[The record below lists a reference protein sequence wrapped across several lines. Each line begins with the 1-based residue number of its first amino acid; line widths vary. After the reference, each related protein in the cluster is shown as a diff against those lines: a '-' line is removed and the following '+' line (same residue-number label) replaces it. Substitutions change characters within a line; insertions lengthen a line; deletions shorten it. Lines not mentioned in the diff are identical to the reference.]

1 MELVKL
7 HIDGKRVIADNR
19 MTILEVARENGITSI
34 PTLCHDPRLEPFSSC
49 FLCVVKVQG
58 ARALVPACSTRVAAG
73 MVVETSNPE
82 IRRSRK
88 AALELMLSN
97 HYADCVGPCQLAC
110 PAGVDIQGY
119 IALAALGKYRD
130 AIALIK
136 ERNPLPAVC
145 GRVCTRPCEV
155 KGCRRNLLDEAVGVD
170 YIKRYLSD
178 IDLGDREPW
187 RPTRAPLNGKK
198 VAVVGAGPAGLSCA
212 YYLALRGYEVSIF
225 EAQPE
230 AGGMLRYGIPEYRLP
245 KDVLDLEINQILDL
259 GVQLSTNVQLGR
271 DFTVASLKQGGHDAV
286 FLGLGAWE
294 SSRMRVVDEDSP
306 GVLAG
311 IEFLRQF
318 GLKRRIDIHGK
329 VLVVGG
335 GNTAIDCAR
344 TALRLG
350 VAEVRIL
357 YRRTRKEMPANEIE
371 VMEAEHE
378 GVKMDF
384 LVAPVRVLRGENGR
398 VSGVECIRMELGE
411 PDQGGR
417 RSPRPLRGSEFRID
431 GDFVLAAIGQG
442 TRVSELVDGR
452 VPNFLPLGES
462 LSLTRWQTVEVDER
476 TFETTVDGVFSGG
489 DVVSGAATAIEAIA
503 AGRKAAYAIDRY
515 VATGQAEPE
524 PAQVY
529 SRKDAYR
536 EVKVEDLP
544 PGSTDG
550 RRIMPVLPPVERALS
565 FAEVETGYS
574 REDLRRETARCLE
587 CGCTALFTCDLRR
600 YATEYGADIQMFKGE
615 ALEHTVDRRHPLLTL
630 DPNKCVLCG
639 RCLRICSELV
649 GVAAY
654 GFVKRGFDTVVKPAL
669 GDSLLDTGCV
679 SCGLCIGTC
688 PTGAIA
694 EKLALAKPGPWKTTR
709 VESVCPYCSAGCRL
723 GYEVSGTTLVQV
735 SRATGLVGG
744 SAEAPPPSPA
754 GDAGVDGNHCRKGRF
769 GYGYVQSADRLR
781 WPLLRVG
788 RELQE
793 TTFDEALRYASMR
806 LKELTRRHSGDEVA
820 MFVSPRLTNEEIYL
834 AQKMARLALRTHNV
848 TSLAHL
854 VNRNL
859 QAPDVVSTASHADI
873 RDAQALLVVNA
884 ALDEESFAVDIACK
898 QAIRKGARLVYV
910 GPEDNRTSRFAE
922 VHLRCL
928 PGGQAFAILGL
939 LRDYV
944 ALRPGTLDDRPE
956 LARAVADL
964 SDERLEKLSGVD
976 RAASREAAAILANTI
991 LKVMLFNKD
1000 YRGPRRTQDQRLF
1013 ARAAAALGCSLL
1025 ALHEKA
1031 NGQGLL
1037 DMGADPRWLPGYVDP
1052 SGGEALEQMEKE
1064 LGVVLA
1070 DLAPPSP
1077 DVARLLRDKKIRV
1090 AVVLG
1095 EDPVGAPGFPQ
1106 DLSDG
1111 LLAADFLLVGDL
1123 FLTATAAS
1131 GTVVLPLS
1139 STAETSGTM
1148 TNAERRVQRL
1158 HRAVPPAGGLET
1170 WEILSRLAGLL
1181 GYRFKMKYGSIQDVT
1196 AEIRRVVSIWAGLDL
1211 GSSGAVWDAGG
1222 IKLPAVPFTGVGD
1235 AVLPVPTLGLDTLEV
1250 RFATWF
1256 DRIFEKARGEL
1267 PAV

>member
-34 PTLCHDPRLEPFSSC
+34 PTLCHDPRLEPFASC

-58 ARALVPACSTRVAAG
+58 ARTLTPACSTKVAAG

-97 HYADCVGPCQLAC
+97 HYADCIGPCQLAC

-119 IALAALGKYRD
+119 IALAALDKHRD

-155 KGCRRNLLDEAVGVD
+155 KGCRRTLLDEAVGVD

-178 IDLGDREPW
+178 LDLGDKDPW
-187 RPTRAPLNGKK
+187 RPALAPPNGKK

-212 YYLALRGYEVSIF
+212 YYLALRGYRVSMF

-245 KDVLDLEINQILDL
+245 KDVLDLEISQILDL

-271 DFTVASLKQGGHDAV
+271 DFTISSLKQGGYDAV
-286 FLGLGAWE
+286 FLGLGAWD
-294 SSRMRVVDEDSP
+294 SSKMRVEDEDSP

-311 IEFLRQF
+311 IDFLKQF
-318 GLKRRIDIHGK
+318 GLKRRIDLHGR

-350 VAEVRIL
+350 VAEVRVL
-357 YRRTRKEMPANEIE
+357 YRRTRKEMPANETEIA
-371 VMEAEHE
+371 EAEHE

-398 VSGVECIRMELGE
+398 VAGMECIRMELGE
-411 PDQGGR
+411 PDQSGR
-417 RSPRPLRGSEFRID
+417 RSPRPVRGSEFLVD
-431 GDFVLAAIGQG
+431 CDFVLAAIGQA
-442 TRVSELVDGR
+442 TRVQELVDGR
-452 VPNFLPLGES
+452 VPNFLPFGES
-462 LSLTRWQTVEVDER
+462 LSLTRWQTVEVNER

-489 DVVSGAATAIEAIA
+489 DVVTGAATAIEAIA
-503 AGRKAAYAIDRY
+503 AGRKAAWAIDRY
-515 VATGQAEPE
+515 VATGRAEPE
-524 PAQVY
+524 PVEVY
-529 SRKDAYR
+529 SRKDAYH
-536 EVKVEDLP
+536 KVEASDLP
-544 PGSTDG
+544 PGSPG
-550 RRIMPVLPPVERALS
+550 ARRSMPVLPPAERALS

-574 REDLRRETARCLE
+574 REDLRREAARCLE

-600 YATEYGADIQMFKGE
+600 HATEYGADVQTFMGE
-615 ALEHTVDRRHPLLTL
+615 AVEHSVDRRHPLLVL

-639 RCLRICSELV
+639 RCVRICSDLV

-654 GFVKRGFDTVVKPAL
+654 GFVKRGFETVVKPAL
-669 GDSLLDTGCV
+669 GDSLLDTECV

-694 EKLALAKPGPWKTTR
+694 EKLSLAKPGPWKTTR

-735 SRATGLVGG
+735 SR
-744 SAEAPPPSPA
+744 PA
-754 GDAGVDGNHCRKGRF
+754 GAAGGNHCRKGRF
-769 GYGYVQSADRLR
+769 GYGHAQSKERLR
-781 WPLLRVG
+781 WPLVRVG

-793 TTFDEALRYASMR
+793 TSLDEALRYSAMR
-806 LKELTRRHSGDEVA
+806 LKELTRRTSGDQVA
-820 MFVSPRLTNEEIYL
+820 VFLSPRLTNEEIYL
-834 AQKMARLALRTHNV
+834 AQKLARLALRTHNV
-848 TSLAHL
+848 TSLAQL
-854 VNRNL
+854 VNRDL
-859 QAPDVVSTASHADI
+859 QAADVISTASHADI
-873 RDAQALLVVNA
+873 GDAQALLVVNA

-922 VHLRCL
+922 LHLRCR

-939 LRDYV
+939 LKDYA
-944 ALRPGTLDDRPE
+944 ALRPGALDDRPD
-956 LARAVADL
+956 LARAAAEL
-964 SDERLEKLSGVD
+964 SDERLEDLSGVA
-976 RAASREAAAILANTI
+976 RAASREAAAILAKTI

-1000 YRGPRRTQDQRLF
+1000 YRGARRAHDERLF
-1013 ARAAAALGCSLL
+1013 SRAAAAMGCSLF
-1025 ALHEKA
+1025 ALREKA
-1031 NGQGLL
+1031 NSQGLL
-1037 DMGADPRWLPGYVDP
+1037 DMGADPRWLPGYVDAA
-1052 SGGEALEQMEKE
+1052 GGEAFERMEKE
-1064 LGVVLA
+1064 LGVVLG
-1070 DLAPPSP
+1070 DISPPGL
-1077 DVARLLRDKKIRV
+1077 DVAQLLRDKKIRV

-1095 EDPVGAPGFPQ
+1095 EDPVGAAGFPR
-1106 DLSDG
+1106 DLADG

-1131 GTVVLPLS
+1131 ATVALPLS
-1139 STAETSGTM
+1139 SSAETSGTM

-1158 HRAVPPAGGLET
+1158 QRAVPPAGGMET

-1181 GYRFKMKYGSIQDVT
+1181 GHRFKMKYGSARNVT
-1196 AEIRRVVSIWAGLDL
+1196 EEIRRVVPIWSGLDID
-1211 GSSGAVWDAGG
+1211 SADAIWDADGF
-1222 IKLPAVPFTGVGD
+1222 KPPRLPFTGLGGPL
-1235 AVLPVPTLGLDTLEV
+1235 APVPTLGLDTLEV
-1250 RFATWF
+1250 RFAGWF
-1256 DRIFEKARGEL
+1256 DRIFEEARAEL
-1267 PAV
+1267 PVVQP

>member
-19 MTILEVARENGITSI
+19 MTILEVARENGINSI
-34 PTLCHDPRLEPFSSC
+34 PTLCHDGRLEPFASC
-49 FLCVVKVQG
+49 FVCVVKVQG
-58 ARALVPACSTRVAAG
+58 ARTLAPACSTRVAAG
-73 MVVETSNPE
+73 MVVETSNAE

-97 HYADCVGPCQLAC
+97 HYADCIGPCQLAC

-119 IALAALGKYRD
+119 IALAALDKHRD

-136 ERNPLPAVC
+136 DRNPLPAVC

-155 KGCRRNLLDEAVGVD
+155 SGCRRTLLDEAVGVD

-178 IDLGDREPW
+178 LDLGDKDPW
-187 RPTRAPLNGKK
+187 RPALAPPNGKK

-212 YYLALRGYEVSIF
+212 YYLALRGYEVSMF

-271 DFTVASLKQGGHDAV
+271 DFTVTGLRQGGYDAI
-286 FLGLGAWE
+286 FLGLGAWD
-294 SSRMRVVDEDSP
+294 SSKMRVQDEDSP

-311 IEFLRQF
+311 IEFLKQF
-318 GLKRRIDIHGK
+318 GLRRKIDIHGR

-350 VAEVRIL
+350 VADVRIL
-357 YRRTRKEMPANEIE
+357 YRRTRKEMPANEMEI
-371 VMEAEHE
+371 VEAEHE

-398 VSGVECIRMELGE
+398 VAGVECIRMELGE
-411 PDQGGR
+411 PDQSGR
-417 RSPRPLRGSEFRID
+417 RSPKPIRGSEFRID
-431 GDFVLAAIGQG
+431 CEFVLAAIGQG
-442 TRVSELVDGR
+442 TRVQELLDGR

-462 LSLTRWQTVEVDER
+462 LSLTRWQTVQVNER

-489 DVVSGAATAIEAIA
+489 DVVTGAATAIEAIA

-515 VATGQAEPE
+515 VATGRAEPE
-524 PAQVY
+524 PVEVY
-529 SRKDAYR
+529 SRKDTYH
-536 EVKVEDLP
+536 KVQASDLP
-544 PGSTDG
+544 PGSPDG
-550 RRIMPVLPPVERALS
+550 RRSMPALLPADRVLG

-574 REDLRRETARCLE
+574 REDLRRESARCLE

-600 YATEYGADIQMFKGE
+600 YATEYGADVQTFMGE
-615 ALEHTVDRRHPLLTL
+615 AGEHPVDRRHPLMVL
-630 DPNKCVLCG
+630 DPNKCILCG
-639 RCLRICSELV
+639 RCVRICSELV

-654 GFVKRGFDTVVKPAL
+654 GFVNRGFDTVVKPAL
-669 GDSLLDTGCV
+669 GDSLLDTECV

-694 EKLALAKPGPWKTTR
+694 EKLPLAKPGPWKTTR
-709 VESVCPYCSAGCRL
+709 VESVCHYCSAGCRL
-723 GYEVSGTTLVQV
+723 GYEVSGGTLVQV
-735 SRATGLVGG
+735 SRAADMFG
-744 SAEAPPPSPA
+744 SSAGAAPPHPA
-754 GDAGVDGNHCRKGRF
+754 GDATGGNHCRKGRF
-769 GYGYVQSADRLR
+769 GYGHVQSAERLR
-781 WPLLRVG
+781 SPLLRVG

-793 TTFDEALRYASMR
+793 TSIDEALRYSAMR
-806 LKELTRRHSGDEVA
+806 LKELTHRYSGDQVA
-820 MFVSPRLTNEEIYL
+820 VFVSPRLTNEEIYL
-834 AQKMARLALRTHNV
+834 AQKLARLALRTHNV
-848 TSLAHL
+848 TSLAQL
-854 VNRNL
+854 VNRDL
-859 QAPDVVSTASHADI
+859 QAPDVVSTASYADI
-873 RDAQALLVVNA
+873 GDAQALLVVNT

-922 VHLRCL
+922 LHLRCM
-928 PGGQAFAILGL
+928 PGGQAFAVLGL
-939 LRDYV
+939 LKDYA
-944 ALRPGTLDDRPE
+944 ALRPGALDDRPE

-964 SDERLEKLSGVD
+964 EDERLEELSGVA
-976 RAASREAAAILANTI
+976 RAASREAAAILAGTI

-1000 YRGPRRTQDQRLF
+1000 YRGPRLVHDERLF
-1013 ARAAAALGCSLL
+1013 AQAAAALGCSLL
-1025 ALHEKA
+1025 ALREKA
-1031 NGQGLL
+1031 NTQGLL

-1052 SGGEALEQMEKE
+1052 KDGEALEQMEKQ
-1064 LGVVLA
+1064 LGVVLC
-1070 DLAPPSP
+1070 DLPPASQ
-1077 DVARLLRDKKIRV
+1077 DVAQLLRDRKIKV

-1095 EDPVGAPGFPQ
+1095 EDPVGAPGFPK
-1106 DLSDG
+1106 DLCDG
-1111 LLAADFLLVGDL
+1111 LLAADFLIVGDL

-1131 GTVVLPLS
+1131 ANVVLPLS

-1158 HRAVPPAGGLET
+1158 ERAVPPAGGMET

-1181 GYRFKMKYGSIQDVT
+1181 GYRFKMKYGSAQDVT
-1196 AEIRRVVSIWAGLDL
+1196 AEIRQVVPIWAGLDL
-1211 GSSGAVWDAGG
+1211 GSAGAIWDADGL
-1222 IKLPAVPFTGVGD
+1222 KRTSVPFTGLGGPL
-1235 AVLPVPTLGLDTLEV
+1235 APVPTLALDTLEV

-1256 DRIFEKARGEL
+1256 DGIFEKARREL
-1267 PAV
+1267 PVVQ

>member
-19 MTILEVARENGITSI
+19 MTILEVARETGIASI
-34 PTLCHDPRLEPFSSC
+34 PTLCHDGRLEPFAAC

-58 ARALVPACSTRVAAG
+58 ARTLVPACSTRVAAG
-73 MVVETSNPE
+73 MVVETENPE

-97 HYADCVGPCQLAC
+97 HYADCIGPCQLAC

-119 IALAALGKYRD
+119 IALAALDKHRD

-155 KGCRRNLLDEAVGVD
+155 HGCRRTLLDEAVGVD

-178 IDLGDREPW
+178 LDLGDKDPW
-187 RPTRAPLNGKK
+187 RPALAPPNGKK

-212 YYLALRGYEVSIF
+212 YYLALRGYKVSMF

-259 GVQLSTNVQLGR
+259 GVQISTNVQLGR
-271 DFTVASLKQGGHDAV
+271 DFTVTSLKQGGYDAI
-286 FLGLGAWE
+286 FLGLGAWD
-294 SSRMRVVDEDSP
+294 SSKMRVQDEDSP

-311 IEFLRQF
+311 IEFLKQF
-318 GLKRRIDIHGK
+318 GLRRKIDIHGR

-350 VAEVRIL
+350 VSDVRIL
-357 YRRTRKEMPANEIE
+357 YRRTRKEMPANEMEI
-371 VMEAEHE
+371 VEAEHE

-398 VSGVECIRMELGE
+398 VAGVECIRMELGE
-411 PDQGGR
+411 PDQSGR
-417 RSPRPLRGSEFRID
+417 RSPKPIRGSEFRTEC
-431 GDFVLAAIGQG
+431 DFVLAAIGQG
-442 TRVSELVDGR
+442 TRVQELLDGR

-462 LSLTRWQTVEVDER
+462 LGLTRWQTVKVNER

-489 DVVSGAATAIEAIA
+489 DVVTGAATAIEAIA

-515 VATGQAEPE
+515 VATGRAEPE
-524 PAQVY
+524 PVEVY
-529 SRKDAYR
+529 SRKDAYH
-536 EVKVEDLP
+536 EVQASDLP
-544 PGSTDG
+544 PGSGGG
-550 RRIMPVLPPVERALS
+550 RRSMPALLPAERTHS

-600 YATEYGADIQMFKGE
+600 YATEYGADIKTFMGKAG
-615 ALEHTVDRRHPLLTL
+615 EHTVDRRHPLIVL
-630 DPNKCVLCG
+630 DSNKCILCG
-639 RCLRICSELV
+639 RCVRICSELV

-654 GFVKRGFDTVVKPAL
+654 GFVNRGFDTVVRPAL
-669 GDSLLDTGCV
+669 GDSLLDTECV

-694 EKLALAKPGPWKTTR
+694 EKLPLAKPGPWKTTR
-709 VESVCPYCSAGCRL
+709 VESVCHYCSAGCRL
-723 GYEVSGTTLVQV
+723 GYEVSGATLVQV
-735 SRATGLVGG
+735 SRAEDVVGG
-744 SAEAPPPSPA
+744 SA
-754 GDAGVDGNHCRKGRF
+754 DAGGNHCRKGRF
-769 GYGYVQSADRLR
+769 GYGHVQSAERLR
-781 WPLLRVG
+781 APLLRVG

-793 TTFDEALRYASMR
+793 TTLDEALRYSGMR
-806 LKELTRRHSGDEVA
+806 LRELTRRYSGDQIAV
-820 MFVSPRLTNEEIYL
+820 FVSPRLTNEEIYL
-834 AQKMARLALRTHNV
+834 AQKLARLALRTHNV
-848 TSLAHL
+848 TSLGRL
-854 VNRNL
+854 VNPGL
-859 QAPDVVSTASHADI
+859 QAPDVVSTASCSDI
-873 RDAQALLVVNA
+873 GDAQALLVVNT

-910 GPEDNRTSRFAE
+910 GPEENRTSRFAE
-922 VHLRCL
+922 LHLRCR
-928 PGGQAFAILGL
+928 PGGQAFAVLGL
-939 LRDYV
+939 LKDYV
-944 ALRPGTLDDRPE
+944 DLRPGALDDQPE

-964 SDERLEKLSGVD
+964 EGERLEELSGVA
-976 RAASREAAAILANTI
+976 RAASREAAALLAGTI
-991 LKVMLFNKD
+991 LKVMLFSKD
-1000 YRGPRRTQDQRLF
+1000 YRGPRVAHDERLF
-1013 ARAAAALGCSLL
+1013 AGAAAAMGCSLL
-1025 ALHEKA
+1025 ALSEKA
-1031 NGQGLL
+1031 NSQGLL

-1052 SGGEALEQMEKE
+1052 RGGEALEQMEKQ
-1064 LGVVLA
+1064 LGVVLC
-1070 DLAPPSP
+1070 DLPPASP
-1077 DVARLLRDKKIRV
+1077 DVAQLLRDKRIRV
-1090 AVVLG
+1090 AIVLG

-1131 GTVVLPLS
+1131 ATVALPLS

-1158 HRAVPPAGGLET
+1158 QRAVPPAGGMET
-1170 WEILSRLAGLL
+1170 WEILGRLASLL
-1181 GYRFKMKYGSIQDVT
+1181 GYRFKMKYESAQDVT
-1196 AEIRRVVSIWAGLDL
+1196 AEIRRVVPIWAGLDL
-1211 GSSGAVWDAGG
+1211 GPAGAIWDANGVR
-1222 IKLPAVPFTGVGD
+1222 LPAVGFTGLGGPI
-1235 AVLPVPTLGLDTLEV
+1235 APVPTLGLDTLEV
-1250 RFATWF
+1250 RFEAWF
-1256 DRIFEKARGEL
+1256 EEIFEKARLEL
-1267 PAV
+1267 PAVR

>member
-1 MELVKL
+1 MELLKL

-34 PTLCHDPRLEPFSSC
+34 PTLCHDGRLEPFASC

-58 ARALVPACSTRVAAG
+58 ARTLTPACSTRVAAG

-97 HYADCVGPCQLAC
+97 HYADCIGPCQLAC
-110 PAGVDIQGY
+110 PAGVDVQGY
-119 IALAALGKYRD
+119 IALAALNKHRD

-136 ERNPLPAVC
+136 EKNPLPAVC

-155 KGCRRNLLDEAVGVD
+155 IGCRRTLLDEAVGVD
-170 YIKRYLSD
+170 YIKRALSD
-178 IDLGDREPW
+178 LDLGDKDPW
-187 RPTRAPLNGKK
+187 RPSLPPSNGRK

-212 YYLALRGYEVSIF
+212 YYLALKGYKVSMFEV
-225 EAQPE
+225 QPE

-271 DFTVASLKQGGHDAV
+271 DFTVASLKQGGYDAI
-286 FLGLGAWE
+286 FLGLGAWD
-294 SSRMRVVDEDSP
+294 SSRMRVEDEDSP

-311 IEFLRQF
+311 IDFLKQF
-318 GLKRRIDIHGK
+318 GLKRRIGIHGR

-335 GNTAIDCAR
+335 GNTAVDCAR

-357 YRRTRKEMPANEIE
+357 YRRTRKEMPANETEI
-371 VMEAEHE
+371 VEAERE

-398 VSGVECIRMELGE
+398 VAGVECIRMELGE
-411 PDQGGR
+411 PDLSGR
-417 RSPRPLRGSEFRID
+417 RSPRPIRGSEFRID
-431 GDFVLAAIGQG
+431 CDFVLAAIGQG
-442 TRVSELVDGR
+442 TRVKELVDGR
-452 VPNFLPLGES
+452 VPNFLPLGET
-462 LSLTRWQTVEVDER
+462 LSLTRWQTVEVNAR

-489 DVVSGAATAIEAIA
+489 DVVTGAATAIEAIA
-503 AGRKAAYAIDRY
+503 AGRKAAWAIDRY
-515 VATGQAEPE
+515 VATGHAEPE
-524 PAQVY
+524 PAEVY
-529 SRKDAYR
+529 SRKDAYH
-536 EVKVEDLP
+536 KVEIADLP
-544 PGSTDG
+544 PRLPEG
-550 RRIMPVLPPVERALS
+550 RRSMPVLPPSERALS
-565 FAEVETGYS
+565 FSEVETGYS
-574 REDLRRETARCLE
+574 REDLRKESARCLE

-600 YATEYGADIQMFKGE
+600 YATEYGADLTTFRG
-615 ALEHTVDRRHPLLTL
+615 AAVEHPVDRRHPLLVL

-639 RCLRICSELV
+639 RCVRICGELV

-654 GFVKRGFDTVVKPAL
+654 GFVNRGFETVVKPAL
-669 GDSLLDTGCV
+669 GDSLLDTECV

-688 PTGAIA
+688 PTGAIS
-694 EKLALAKPGPWKTTR
+694 EKLALTKPGPWKTTR

-735 SRATGLVGG
+735 SRASG
-744 SAEAPPPSPA
+744 EA
-754 GDAGVDGNHCRKGRF
+754 GTNHCRKGRF
-769 GYGYVQSADRLR
+769 GYGYVQSKERLR

-793 TTFDEALRYASMR
+793 TSLDEALRYSAMR
-806 LKELTRRHSGDEVA
+806 LKELTRRTGGDQVA
-820 MFVSPRLTNEEIYL
+820 VFVSPRLTNEEIYL
-834 AQKMARLALRTHNV
+834 AQKLARVALRTHNV
-848 TSLAHL
+848 TSLSRL
-854 VNRNL
+854 VNREL
-859 QAPDVVSTASHADI
+859 DAPEVVSTATYADI
-873 RDAQALLVVNA
+873 RDAQALLVADA

-922 VHLRCL
+922 VHLACR

-939 LRDYV
+939 VKDY
-944 ALRPGTLDDRPE
+944 AELRPDALADHRE

-964 SDERLEKLSGVD
+964 SDERLESLSGVA
-976 RAASREAAAILANTI
+976 RAVSREAAAVLAKTI

-1000 YRGPRRTQDQRLF
+1000 YRGSRLAGDERLF
-1013 ARAAAALGCSLL
+1013 AGAAAALGCSLL
-1025 ALHEKA
+1025 ALREKA

-1052 SGGEALEQMEKE
+1052 ERGEALEQMEKE
-1064 LGVVLA
+1064 LGVVLN
-1070 DLAPPSP
+1070 DLSPPGL
-1077 DVARLLRDKKIRV
+1077 DVVRLLRDKKIKV
-1090 AVVLG
+1090 AIVLG
-1095 EDPVGAPGFPQ
+1095 EDPMGTPGFPQ
-1106 DLSDG
+1106 DLVDG

-1123 FLTATAAS
+1123 FLTATAARA
-1131 GTVVLPLS
+1131 TVTLPLS
-1139 STAETSGTM
+1139 ATAETNGTM

-1158 HRAVPPAGGLET
+1158 QRAVPPAGGMET
-1170 WEILSRLAGLL
+1170 WEILGRLAGLL
-1181 GYRFKMKYGSIQDVT
+1181 GHRFKMKYGSAQDVT
-1196 AEIRRVVSIWAGLDL
+1196 AEIRRVVPIWAGLDM
-1211 GSSGAVWDAGG
+1211 GSAGAVWDADGLE
-1222 IKLPAVPFTGVGD
+1222 LPRVPFAGPREPIV
-1235 AVLPVPTLGLDTLEV
+1235 PVPTLGLDTTEA
-1250 RFATWF
+1250 RFAAWF
-1256 DRIFEKARGEL
+1256 DGAFEKARREL
-1267 PAV
+1267 RAAVSS

>member
-1 MELVKL
+1 VELVKL

-34 PTLCHDPRLEPFSSC
+34 PTLCHDRRLEPFASC

-58 ARALVPACSTRVAAG
+58 ARSLAPACSTRVAAG
-73 MVVETSNPE
+73 MVVETVNPE

-97 HYADCVGPCQLAC
+97 HFADCIGPCQLAC

-119 IALAALGKYRD
+119 IALAALDKYRD

-155 KGCRRNLLDEAVGVD
+155 KGCRRTLLDEAVGVD

-178 IDLGDREPW
+178 IDLGDKNPW
-187 RPTRAPLNGKK
+187 RPSVLPPNGRK

-212 YYLALRGYEVSIF
+212 YYLALRGYKVSIF

-259 GVQLSTNVQLGR
+259 GVEISTNVQLGR
-271 DFTVASLKQGGHDAV
+271 DFTIASLKQGGYGAI
-286 FLGLGAWE
+286 FLGLGAWD
-294 SSRMRVVDEDSP
+294 SSRMRVEDEDSP

-311 IEFLRQF
+311 IEFLEQF
-318 GLKRRIDIHGK
+318 GLKHRIDIHGR

-357 YRRTRKEMPANEIE
+357 YRRTRREMPANEMEI
-371 VMEAEHE
+371 VEAEHE
-378 GVKMDF
+378 GVKLDF

-398 VSGVECIRMELGE
+398 VAGVECIRMELGE
-411 PDQGGR
+411 PDQSGR
-417 RSPRPLRGSEFRID
+417 RSPRPVRGSEFRID
-431 GDFVLAAIGQG
+431 CDFVLAAIGQG
-442 TRVSELVDGR
+442 TRVKELLDGR
-452 VPNFLPLGES
+452 VPHFLPLGES
-462 LSLTRWQTVEVDER
+462 LSLTRWQTLEVNER

-489 DVVSGAATAIEAIA
+489 DVVTGAATAIEAIA

-515 VATGQAEPE
+515 VATGRAEPE
-524 PAQVY
+524 PVEVY

-536 EVKVEDLP
+536 EVRASDLP

-550 RRIMPVLPPVERALS
+550 RRSMPALPPVERTLS

-574 REDLRRETARCLE
+574 HEDLRKETARCLE

-600 YATEYGADIQMFKGE
+600 YATEYGADVQRFMGE
-615 ALEHTVDRRHPLLTL
+615 AVEHPVDRSHPLLVL

-639 RCLRICSELV
+639 RCVRICSELV

-654 GFVKRGFDTVVKPAL
+654 GFSRRGFDTVVKPAL
-669 GDSLLDTGCV
+669 GDSLLDTECV
-679 SCGLCIGTC
+679 TCGLCIGTC

-694 EKLALAKPGPWKTTR
+694 ERLSLAKPGPWKTTR

-735 SRATGLVGG
+735 SRGGDEAGTG
-744 SAEAPPPSPA
+744 
-754 GDAGVDGNHCRKGRF
+754 GNHCKKGRF
-769 GYGYVQSADRLR
+769 GYGHVQSAQRLR

-793 TTFDEALRYASMR
+793 TSFEEALHYSSMR
-806 LKELTRRHSGDEVA
+806 LRELIRRTSGDQVA
-820 MFVSPRLTNEEIYL
+820 VFVSPRLTNEEIYL
-834 AQKMARLALRTHNV
+834 AQKLARLALRTHNV

-854 VNRNL
+854 VNREL
-859 QAPDVVSTASHADI
+859 ESPDVVSTASYAEI
-873 RDAQALLVVNA
+873 GDAQALLVVNT

-898 QAIRKGARLVYV
+898 QAIRKGARLIYV
-910 GPEDNRTSRFAE
+910 GPEENLTSRFAE
-922 VHLRCL
+922 RHLRCR
-928 PGGQAFAILGL
+928 PGGQAVAVLGL
-939 LRDYV
+939 LKDYA
-944 ALRPGTLDDRPE
+944 ALRPNALDDQPE
-956 LARAVADL
+956 LARAVAEL
-964 SDERLEKLSGVD
+964 SDERLEELSGVP
-976 RAASREAAAILANTI
+976 RAASREAAAILAGTI

-1000 YRGPRRTQDQRLF
+1000 YRGARQIHDERLF
-1013 ARAAAALGCSLL
+1013 AQAAPALGCSLL
-1025 ALHEKA
+1025 ALREKA
-1031 NGQGLL
+1031 NTQGLL

-1052 SGGEALEQMEKE
+1052 AGGEALRQMEKE
-1064 LGVVLA
+1064 LGVVLQ
-1070 DLAPPSP
+1070 DLPPASP
-1077 DVARLLRDKKIRV
+1077 DLARLLCEKKIKV
-1090 AVVLG
+1090 AIVLG
-1095 EDPVGAPGFPQ
+1095 EDPIGAPGFPKE
-1106 DLSDG
+1106 LCDG

-1123 FLTATAAS
+1123 FLTSTAAS
-1131 GTVVLPLS
+1131 ATVALPLS
-1139 STAETSGTM
+1139 SPAETSGTM

-1158 HRAVPPAGGLET
+1158 SRAVPPAGGMET
-1170 WEILSRLAGLL
+1170 WEILSQLASRL
-1181 GYRFKMKYGSIQDVT
+1181 GYRFKMKYGSVQDVT
-1196 AEIRRVVSIWAGLDL
+1196 AEIRRVVPIWAGLDV
-1211 GSSGAVWDAGG
+1211 GPGGTVWDAGG
-1222 IKLPAVPFTGVGD
+1222 FNRPRIPFAGLGGPV
-1235 AVLPVPTLGLDTLEV
+1235 APVPTLGLDTLEV
-1250 RFATWF
+1250 RFAGWF
-1256 DRIFEKARGEL
+1256 DQIFEKARRDL
-1267 PAV
+1267 TAAPP

>member
-34 PTLCHDPRLEPFSSC
+34 PTLCHDGRLEPFASC
-49 FLCVVKVQG
+49 FLCVVKVKG
-58 ARALVPACSTRVAAG
+58 ARTLTPACSTRVAAG

-97 HYADCVGPCQLAC
+97 HFADCIGPCQLAC

-119 IALAALGKYRD
+119 IALAALGKHRD
-130 AIALIK
+130 AVALIK
-136 ERNPLPAVC
+136 EKNPLPAVC

-155 KGCRRNLLDEAVGVD
+155 KGCRRALRDEAVGVD
-170 YIKRYLSD
+170 YIKRALSD
-178 IDLGDREPW
+178 LDLADTEPW
-187 RPTRAPLNGKK
+187 RPSLAPPNGRK

-212 YYLALRGYEVSIF
+212 YFLALRGYKVTMF

-245 KDVLDLEINQILDL
+245 KDVLDLEVNQILDL
-259 GVQLSTNVQLGR
+259 GVELSTNVQLGR
-271 DFTVASLKQGGHDAV
+271 DFTVASLKQGGYDAI
-286 FLGLGAWE
+286 FLGLGAWD
-294 SSRMRVVDEDSP
+294 SSKMRVPDEDAP

-311 IEFLRQF
+311 IDFLRQF
-318 GLKRRIDIHGK
+318 GLKRRIDIHGR

-335 GNTAIDCAR
+335 GNTALDCAR

-357 YRRTRKEMPANEIE
+357 YRRTRKEMPANETEIE
-371 VMEAEHE
+371 EAERE

-384 LVAPVRVLRGENGR
+384 LVAPVRVLRGEDGR
-398 VSGVECIRMELGE
+398 VAGMECIRMELGE
-411 PDQGGR
+411 PDQSGR
-417 RSPRPLRGSEFRID
+417 RSPRPVRGSEF
-431 GDFVLAAIGQG
+431 GVACDFVLAAIGQG
-442 TRVSELVDGR
+442 TRVKELVDGR
-452 VPNFLPLGES
+452 VPSFLPLGET
-462 LSLTRWQTVEVDER
+462 LSLTRWQTVEVNER

-489 DVVSGAATAIEAIA
+489 DVVTGAATAIEAIA

-515 VATGQAEPE
+515 VATGRAEPE
-524 PAQVY
+524 PVEVF

-536 EVKVEDLP
+536 KVEARDLP
-544 PGSTDG
+544 PGFGDA
-550 RRIMPVLPPVERALS
+550 RRNMPVLPPADRALS

-600 YATEYGADIQMFKGE
+600 YATEYGADVQTFMGE
-615 ALEHTVDRRHPLLTL
+615 AVEHSVDRRHPLLVL

-639 RCLRICSELV
+639 RCVRICGELV

-669 GDSLLDTGCV
+669 GDSLLDTECV

-688 PTGAIA
+688 PTGAIT
-694 EKLALAKPGPWKTTR
+694 EKLPLKKPGPWKTTR
-709 VESVCPYCSAGCRL
+709 VESICPYCSAGCRL
-723 GYEVSGTTLVQV
+723 LYEVSGTTLVQV
-735 SRATGLVGG
+735 SRG
-744 SAEAPPPSPA
+744 SD
-754 GDAGVDGNHCRKGRF
+754 DAGTNHCKKGRF
-769 GYGYVQSADRLR
+769 GYGYVQSKERLR

-793 TTFDEALRYASMR
+793 TSLDEALRYSAMR
-806 LKELTRRHSGDEVA
+806 LKELTRRTGGDQVA
-820 MFVSPRLTNEEIYL
+820 VFVSPRLTNEEIYL
-834 AQKMARLALRTHNV
+834 AQKLARVALRTHNV

-854 VNRNL
+854 VNRGF
-859 QAPDVVSTASHADI
+859 QAPDVVSTASLADV
-873 RDAQALLVVNA
+873 RDAQALLVVNT

-898 QAIRKGARLVYV
+898 QAIRKGARLVYI
-910 GPEDNRTSRFAE
+910 GPEENRTSRFAE
-922 VHLRCL
+922 LHLKCR
-928 PGGQAFAILGL
+928 PGAQAFAILGL
-939 LRDYV
+939 LKDYA
-944 ALRPGTLDDRPE
+944 ALEPGALDGRPE
-956 LARAVADL
+956 LARAVAEL
-964 SDERLEKLSGVD
+964 SDERLENLSGVA
-976 RAASREAAAILANTI
+976 RADSRGAAAILAKTL

-1000 YRGPRRTQDQRLF
+1000 YRGLRLENDERLF
-1013 ARAAAALGCSLL
+1013 AQAAGVLGCSVL
-1025 ALHEKA
+1025 ALREKA
-1031 NGQGLL
+1031 NTQGLL

-1052 SGGEALEQMEKE
+1052 GGGEALERMEKE
-1064 LGVVLA
+1064 LGVVLC
-1070 DLAPPSP
+1070 DLSPPNL
-1077 DVARLLRDKKIRV
+1077 DVAQLLRDKKIRV

-1095 EDPVGAPGFPQ
+1095 EDPLGAPGFPE
-1106 DLSDG
+1106 DLREG

-1131 GTVVLPLS
+1131 ATVALPLS
-1139 STAETSGTM
+1139 STAETSGTV

-1158 HRAVPPAGGLET
+1158 LRAVPPAGGMET
-1170 WEILSRLAGLL
+1170 WEILSRLGGLL
-1181 GYRFKMKYGSIQDVT
+1181 GHRFKMRYASAEDVT
-1196 AEIRRVVSIWAGLDL
+1196 SEIRRVVPIWAGLDP
-1211 GSSGAVWDAGG
+1211 GSTGAVWDVECLGMPR
-1222 IKLPAVPFTGVGD
+1222 IPFTGLGEPL
-1235 AVLPVPTLGLDTLEV
+1235 APVPTLGLDTLEL

-1256 DRIFEKARGEL
+1256 DGIFEKARADL
-1267 PAV
+1267 PVVNL

>member
-7 HIDGKRVIADNR
+7 HIDGKRVIADNG

-34 PTLCHDPRLEPFSSC
+34 PTLCHDGRLEPFASC
-49 FLCVVKVQG
+49 YLCVVKVKG
-58 ARALVPACSTRVAAG
+58 ARTLTPACSTKVAAG
-73 MVVETSNPE
+73 MVVETVSPE

-97 HYADCVGPCQLAC
+97 HFADCIGPCQLAC
-110 PAGVDIQGY
+110 PAGVDVQGY
-119 IALAALGKYRD
+119 VALAALNKHRD

-155 KGCRRNLLDEAVGVD
+155 NGCRRNLLDEAVGVD

-178 IDLGDREPW
+178 LDLGDKDPW
-187 RPTRAPLNGKK
+187 RPNVAPPNGKR

-212 YYLALRGYEVSIF
+212 YYLALRGYTVSMF

-271 DFTVASLKQGGHDAV
+271 DFTIASLKQGGYDAV
-286 FLGLGAWE
+286 FLGIGAWD
-294 SSRMRVVDEDSP
+294 SSKMRVADEDSP

-311 IEFLRQF
+311 IEFLKQF
-318 GLKRRIDIHGK
+318 GLKRRIDIHGR

-350 VAEVRIL
+350 VAEVRLL
-357 YRRTRKEMPANEIE
+357 YRRTRAEMPANGAEIE
-371 VMEAEHE
+371 EAGRE

-384 LVAPVRVLRGENGR
+384 LAAPVRVLRGENGR
-398 VSGVECIRMELGE
+398 VAGVECIRMELGD
-411 PDQGGR
+411 PDQSGR
-417 RSPRPLRGSEFRID
+417 RSPRPIRGSEFRVD
-431 GDFVLAAIGQG
+431 CDFVLAAIGQG
-442 TRVSELVDGR
+442 TRVKELVDGR
-452 VPNFLPLGES
+452 VPDFLPLGES
-462 LSLTRWQTVEVDER
+462 LSLTRWQTVEVNER

-489 DVVSGAATAIEAIA
+489 DVVTGAATAIEAIA

-515 VATGQAEPE
+515 VVTGRAEPE
-524 PAQVY
+524 PVEVY

-536 EVKVEDLP
+536 KVGVEDLP

-550 RRIMPVLPPVERALS
+550 RRSMPVLPPAERALS

-600 YATEYGADIQMFKGE
+600 YATEYGADLKTFMG
-615 ALEHTVDRRHPLLTL
+615 AAVEHPVDRRHPLLVL
-630 DPNKCVLCG
+630 DPNKCILCG
-639 RCLRICSELV
+639 RCVRICGELV

-654 GFVKRGFDTVVKPAL
+654 GFVNRGFDTVVKPAL
-669 GDSLLDTGCV
+669 GDSLLDTECV

-694 EKLALAKPGPWKTTR
+694 EKLPLTKPGPWKTTR

-723 GYEVSGTTLVQV
+723 LYEVSGTTLVQV
-735 SRATGLVGG
+735 SGANDGG
-744 SAEAPPPSPA
+744 SAGAAPPRPV
-754 GDAGVDGNHCRKGRF
+754 GDVGTGGNHCKKGRF
-769 GYGYVQSADRLR
+769 GYGYVQSAERLR

-793 TTFDEALRYASMR
+793 TTLDEALRYSSMR
-806 LKELTRRHSGDEVA
+806 LKELARRYRGDQVA
-820 MFVSPRLTNEEIYL
+820 VFVSPRMTNEEIYL
-834 AQKMARLALRTHNV
+834 AQKLARVALRTHNV
-848 TSLAHL
+848 TSLAQL
-854 VNRNL
+854 VNRDL
-859 QAPDVVSTASHADI
+859 QAPDVVSTATHADI
-873 RDAQALLVVNA
+873 RDAQALLVVNT

-898 QAIRKGARLVYV
+898 QAIRKGARLVYI
-910 GPEDNRTSRFAE
+910 GPEDNRTSRFAAL
-922 VHLRCL
+922 HLRCL
-928 PGGQAFAILGL
+928 PGGQGLAILGL
-939 LRDYV
+939 LKDYV
-944 ALRPGTLDDRPE
+944 SLKPGTLDGRPE
-956 LARAVADL
+956 LARAVAEL
-964 SDERLEKLSGVD
+964 SDERLEELSGVERD
-976 RAASREAAAILANTI
+976 ASREAAAILSKTI

-1000 YRGPRRTQDQRLF
+1000 YRGSRQAHDERLF
-1013 ARAAAALGCSLL
+1013 AEAAVALGCSRL
-1025 ALHEKA
+1025 ALREKA
-1031 NGQGLL
+1031 NAQGLL

-1052 SGGEALEQMEKE
+1052 GGGEALEQIEKE
-1064 LGVVLA
+1064 LGVVLS
-1070 DLAPPSP
+1070 DLSPPGL
-1077 DVARLLRDKKIRV
+1077 DVAQLLRDRKIKV

-1095 EDPVGAPGFPQ
+1095 EDPLGAPGFPQ
-1106 DLSDG
+1106 DLRDG

-1131 GTVVLPLS
+1131 ATVALPLS

-1148 TNAERRVQRL
+1148 TNAERRVQKL
-1158 HRAVPPAGGLET
+1158 QRAVPPAGGMET
-1170 WEILSRLAGLL
+1170 WEILSQLASLL
-1181 GYRFKMKYGSIQDVT
+1181 GHRFKMKYGSAQDVT
-1196 AEIRRVVSIWAGLDL
+1196 AEIRRVVPIWAGLDL
-1211 GSSGAVWDAGG
+1211 DSACAVWDADGFR
-1222 IKLPAVPFTGVGD
+1222 LPRAPLAELGEPI
-1235 AVLPVPTLGLDTLEV
+1235 APVLTLGLDALEV
-1250 RFATWF
+1250 RFGTWF
-1256 DRIFEKARGEL
+1256 DKIFEKAREAL
-1267 PAV
+1267 PAVSR